1 MIDAILYKDIVK
13 AVNNQFLDK
22 PKRIAFFDGVSP
34 ASSKAMAD
42 VNEKIKKKSLVAV
55 LFCNPNSQFCKD
67 EILESLS
74 YFHHRSKEHIDIF
87 CCGYGAYWP
96 EDKYPDLK
104 TVTRIDGVEWS
115 YSDNSFVAALEDFE
129 SKTKWRYSGENELL
143 LLDVSPSIESDELNI
158 NSALVCNLEQM
169 KKDGAF
175 SSVRALFES
184 IIRYSANNGEGDA
197 WGFSDQ
203 KGIEVASSFLKDSI
217 LGLLPKTLQS
227 SYRKA
232 ENYAIKQI

>member
-13 AVNNQFLDK
+13 AVNNQFSDK
-22 PKRIAFFDGVSP
+22 PKRIAFFDGVGP

-42 VNEKIKKKSLVAV
+42 VNAKIKKKSLVAV

-96 EDKYPDLK
+96 ENKYLDLK

-115 YSDNSFVAALEDFE
+115 YSDHSFVAALEDFE

-143 LLDVSPSIESDELNI
+143 LLDVSPSVEPDELNI

>member
-13 AVNNQFLDK
+13 AVNSQFLDR

-34 ASSKAMAD
+34 ASSKAVAD
-42 VNEKIKKKSLVAV
+42 VNEKIKNKSLVAV
-55 LFCNPNSQFCKD
+55 LFCNPNSQFCKH

-104 TVTRIDGVEWS
+104 TVTRIDGVDWS
-115 YSDNSFVAALEDFE
+115 YSDSSFVAALEEFE

-143 LLDVSPSIESDELNI
+143 LLDVSPSGDPDELNI
-158 NSALVCNLEQM
+158 NSALVCNLEKM

-175 SSVRALFES
+175 SSVRALLES
-184 IIRYSANNGEGDA
+184 IIRYSANNGEGGA

-203 KGIEVASSFLKDSI
+203 KGVEFSSSFLKDAI
-217 LGLLPKTLQS
+217 LGLLPKPLQS

-232 ENYAIKQI
+232 ENYAVRQI